1 MCNLLLKP
9 RLVLSFS
16 ISQCSVYFRFGRN
29 RYGGSVIIYVG
40 DDIPSKQLI
49 KNKLPDDIEEVF
61 IEVILRKM
69 KWFIFGTYQ
78 PPSHP
83 VEYFFKY
90 VCYALDTYTQIY
102 EKFFFLAGDFS
113 TGDRGA
119 QGSLVC
125 LIVCLIL

>member
-49 KNKLPDDIEEVF
+49 KKKLPDDIEEVF

-90 VCYALDTYTQIY
+90 VC
-102 EKFFFLAGDFS
+102 
-113 TGDRGA
+113 
-119 QGSLVC
+119 
-125 LIVCLIL
+125 